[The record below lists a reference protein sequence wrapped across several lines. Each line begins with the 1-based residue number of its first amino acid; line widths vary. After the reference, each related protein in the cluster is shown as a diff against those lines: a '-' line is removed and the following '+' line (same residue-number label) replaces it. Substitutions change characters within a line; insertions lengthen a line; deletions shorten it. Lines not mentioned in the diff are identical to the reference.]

1 MLGKEKR
8 KKLMVNPNK
17 YIIDLSDE
25 QRDKL
30 QQIAKNGQAP
40 AKKILHAMMLLLSD
54 VGHSEGKWTDEQISE
69 ALGVHPYT
77 VARVRKKYVTKGVA
91 PALNR
96 KIRIFPPVPKKLDG
110 EQEAH
115 LIAICCSTAP
125 EGRDRWTL
133 NLLVNELK
141 KRGIVTQISRETI
154 RQTLKKINYD
164 LGKNKDIV
172 SLKKI

>member
-1 MLGKEKR
+1 
-8 KKLMVNPNK
+8 MVNPNK

-25 QRDKL
+25 ERHQL

-40 AKKILHAMMLLLSD
+40 AKKILHAQMLLLSD
-54 VGHSEGKWTDEQISE
+54 IGHSEAGWTDEQISS
-69 ALGVHPYT
+69 ALAVHPYT
-77 VARVRKKYVTKGVA
+77 VARVRKRYVTKGVA

-96 KIRIFPPVPKKLDG
+96 KIRTSPPVPQKLDG
-110 EQEAH
+110 EKEAH

-133 NLLVNELK
+133 SLLVNELK
-141 KRGIVTQISRETI
+141 QRGIVTQISRETI

-164 LGKNKDIV
+164 LGKNRDTV

>member
-1 MLGKEKR
+1 M
-8 KKLMVNPNK
+8 
-17 YIIDLSDE
+17 SDE
-25 QRDKL
+25 QRHQL

-40 AKKILHAMMLLLSD
+40 AKKILHAQMLLLSD
-54 VGHSEGKWTDEQISE
+54 VGHSEGGWTDEQISS

-77 VARVRKKYVTKGVA
+77 VARVRKKYVTQGVA

-96 KIRIFPPVPKKLDG
+96 KIRTSPPTPKKIDG
-110 EQEAH
+110 AKEAH
-115 LIAICCSTAP
+115 LIAICCSNAP

-133 NLLVNELK
+133 SLLVNELK

-164 LGKNKDIV
+164 LGKNKGTV

>member
-1 MLGKEKR
+1 
-8 KKLMVNPNK
+8 MVNPNK
-17 YIIDLSDE
+17 YIIELNDE
-25 QRDKL
+25 QRNQL

-40 AKKILHAMMLLLSD
+40 AKKILHAQMLLLSD
-54 VGHSEGKWTDEQISE
+54 VGHSEGGWTDEQISS

-77 VARVRKKYVTKGVA
+77 VARVRKKYVSKGVA

-96 KIRIFPPVPKKLDG
+96 QIRLSPPIPKKLDG
-110 EQEAH
+110 EKEAH

-133 NLLVNELK
+133 SLLVNELTR
-141 KRGIVTQISRETI
+141 RGVVSHISRETV

-164 LGKNKDIV
+164 LGKNKDTV

>member
-1 MLGKEKR
+1 
-8 KKLMVNPNK
+8 MVNPNK

-25 QRDKL
+25 QRHQL
-30 QQIAKNGQAP
+30 REIAKNGQAP
-40 AKKILHAMMLLLSD
+40 AKKILHAQMLLLSD
-54 VGHSEGKWTDEQISE
+54 VGHLEGGWTDEQISS

-77 VARVRKKYVTKGVA
+77 VARVRKRYVTKGVA
-91 PALNR
+91 ISLNR
-96 KIRIFPPVPKKLDG
+96 KIRTSPPVPKKLDG
-110 EQEAH
+110 EKEAH

-133 NLLVNELK
+133 SLLVNELQQ
-141 KRGIVTQISRETI
+141 RSIVTQISRETI

-164 LGKNKDIV
+164 LGKNKDTV

>member
-1 MLGKEKR
+1 MSEEER
-8 KKLMVNPNK
+8 H
-17 YIIDLSDE
+17 
-25 QRDKL
+25 QL

-40 AKKILHAMMLLLSD
+40 AKKILHAQMLLLSD
-54 VGHSEGKWTDEQISE
+54 IGHSEAGWTDEQISS
-69 ALGVHPYT
+69 ALAVHPYT
-77 VARVRKKYVTKGVA
+77 VARVRKRYVTKGVA

-96 KIRIFPPVPKKLDG
+96 KIRTSPPLPKKLDG
-110 EQEAH
+110 EKEAH

-133 NLLVNELK
+133 SLLVNELK

-164 LGKNKDIV
+164 LGKNKDTA

>member
-1 MLGKEKR
+1 MI
-8 KKLMVNPNK
+8 NPNK
-17 YIIDLSDE
+17 YIIELSDE
-25 QRDKL
+25 QRNQL

-40 AKKILHAMMLLLSD
+40 AKKILHAQMLLLSD
-54 VGHSEGKWTDEQISE
+54 LGHSEGGWTDEQISS
-69 ALGVHPYT
+69 ALSVHPYT

-96 KIRIFPPVPKKLDG
+96 KIRTTPPVPKKLDG
-110 EQEAH
+110 EREAH

-133 NLLVNELK
+133 TLLVNELTR
-141 KRGIVTQISRETI
+141 RGVVSHISRETV

-164 LGKNKDIV
+164 LGKNKDTV
-172 SLKKI
+172 SLRKI